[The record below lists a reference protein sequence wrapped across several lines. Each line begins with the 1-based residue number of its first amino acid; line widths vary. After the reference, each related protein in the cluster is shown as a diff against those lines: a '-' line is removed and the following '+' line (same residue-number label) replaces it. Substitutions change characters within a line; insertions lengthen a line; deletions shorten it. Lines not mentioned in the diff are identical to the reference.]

1 VKSRGQP
8 TRVRDRMTRTVAT
21 THPEVPVMA
30 ARELMRKRVLRHLP
44 VVDQRGRLV
53 GIITDR
59 DLRQVIFMPALRNRV
74 PEVGELLRRL
84 TVSDIMIR
92 EVVVVKPGAR
102 IDEAARLMHERKIGA
117 LPVVERGR
125 VVGIITESDILA
137 AFEELLAAKGIRV
150 HAPPPLA
157 RTLVRPLGRRLAEP
171 SRYEYGL
178 PVPDIHDPWA
188 DQGGEN

>member
-1 VKSRGQP
+1 M
-8 TRVRDRMTRTVAT
+8 TRVVAT

-30 ARELMRKRVLRHLP
+30 VRELMRKRLLRHLP
-44 VVDQRGRLV
+44 VVDRRGRLV

-59 DLRQVIFMPALRNRV
+59 DLRQVIFMPALRDRV
-74 PEVGELLRRL
+74 PEVGELLRGL
-84 TVSDIMIR
+84 TVSDIMTR

-102 IDEAARLMHERKIGA
+102 INEAARLMHEKRIGG

-125 VVGIITESDILA
+125 VVGIITETDILA
-137 AFEELLAAKGIRV
+137 AFEELLAAKGVRA
-150 HAPPPLA
+150 HAPPRVG
-157 RTLVRPLGRRLAEP
+157 RTRVRPLGRRRAEP

-178 PVPDIHDPWA
+178 PVLDIHDPWQ